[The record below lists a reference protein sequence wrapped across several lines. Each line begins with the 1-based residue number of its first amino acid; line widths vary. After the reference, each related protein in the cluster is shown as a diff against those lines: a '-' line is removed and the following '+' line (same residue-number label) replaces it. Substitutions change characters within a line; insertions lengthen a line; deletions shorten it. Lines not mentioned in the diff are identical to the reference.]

1 MISVKSIFRKS
12 ASVSAESLWRREV
25 RLMRERGA
33 SGGYHVGDARD
44 TYGDEYQFVD
54 QYRNIKFIKVKSG
67 SSKAPLETRTRDY
80 IYVTLGGKNQD
91 TPKTVTYYDKKG
103 KKRKQIN
110 ISGNAHRIGDVVI
123 PTPHTHLDYMH
134 DGKTRSL
141 SVREQKTLDTIL
153 RVWDIKKSKD

>member
-1 MISVKSIFRKS
+1 M
-12 ASVSAESLWRREV
+12 
-25 RLMRERGA
+25 
-33 SGGYHVGDARD
+33 
-44 TYGDEYQFVD
+44 
-54 QYRNIKFIKVKSG
+54 
-67 SSKAPLETRTRDY
+67 
-80 IYVTLGGKNQD
+80 YVTLGGKNQD

-103 KKRKQIN
+103 KKRKQID

-134 DGKTRSL
+134 DRKTRSL